1 MPFHDSFEIDI
12 VSALSDQLIE
22 SFDGLSPAALTERNL
37 EVIRPEQGVYLLHKD
52 QAVVYAGK
60 ADNLVRRLSEHL
72 QKLKGRRNIDPAG
85 IGFECLYV
93 HRNWTALAPETAVI
107 AHYRAIEQASWNF
120 SGFGSHDPGRNR
132 EETNKEPQ
140 GFDSMYPIRD
150 DWACEFICAGEWNV
164 RELLLELKRGL
175 PFLLRF
181 EVRGSN
187 FRAGHPRYNEVT
199 VHIPRSGMPAREILA
214 RIAGAI
220 PSRAGQNPAQATI
233 FPSHMILYFEGRE
246 YRHGEIIRPRGSGR
260 AGD

>member
-1 MPFHDSFEIDI
+1 MPYHNSFEIDI

-22 SFDGLSPAALTERNL
+22 SFDGLTPAALTESNL
-37 EVIRPEQGVYLLHKD
+37 EAIKPEQGVYLLHKD

-60 ADNLVRRLSEHL
+60 ADNLARRLSEHL
-72 QKLKGRRNIDPAG
+72 RKLNGRRNISPAE

-107 AHYRAIEQASWNF
+107 AHYRTVGQASWNF

-150 DWACEFICAGEWNV
+150 DWPCDFVSAREWNA
-164 RELLLELKRGL
+164 RELLLELKREL

-187 FRAGHPRYNEVT
+187 FRAGHPRYNEET
-199 VHIPRSGMPAREILA
+199 VYIPRPGMPAREILA
-214 RIAGAI
+214 LIAGAI
-220 PSRAGQNPAQATI
+220 PPQDGRPPAQATI
-233 FPSHMILYFEGRE
+233 FPSHMILYFENRD
-246 YRHGEIIRPRGSGR
+246 YRHGETIRPRKFER